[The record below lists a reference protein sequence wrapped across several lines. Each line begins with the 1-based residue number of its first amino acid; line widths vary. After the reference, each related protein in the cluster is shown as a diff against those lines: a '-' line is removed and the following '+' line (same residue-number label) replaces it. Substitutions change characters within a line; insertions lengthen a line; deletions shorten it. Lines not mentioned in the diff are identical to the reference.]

1 MSVFDP
7 TFEDLGTAIP
17 IFPLSGVLLLPGGRL
32 PLNIFEPRYL
42 NLASDALKAD
52 RFIGMIQP
60 TEDADTAKD
69 PTVYSTGCAGRITS
83 FEETEDGRYLITLK
97 GTARFNIVEE
107 LETELDYRR
116 VVPDWTPYAPDLEEP
131 AGSIPDRNE
140 FLHSL
145 RKYFD
150 IMSMDAN
157 WDAIEEAPCE
167 RLVTSIAMICP
178 FEPPEKQALLEAPTL
193 ENRVEILTALV
204 NMAIMSNNGAI
215 NNKQ

>member
-7 TFEDLGTAIP
+7 SFEDLGTTIP

-42 NLASDALKAD
+42 NMAADALEAD
-52 RFIGMIQP
+52 RVIGMVQP
-60 TEDADTAKD
+60 TEEADTSKD

-83 FEETEDGRYLITLK
+83 FEETEDGRYLVTLK

-107 LETELDYRR
+107 LKTKLDYRR
-116 VVPDWTPYAPDLEEP
+116 VVPDWTPYATDLEEP
-131 AGSIPDRNE
+131 EGAIPDRSE
-140 FLHSL
+140 FLLSL

-204 NMAIMSNNGAI
+204 NMTILSSNGAI
-215 NNKQ
+215 NNRQ

>member
-7 TFEDLGTAIP
+7 TFEDLGTTIP

-42 NLASDALKAD
+42 NMAADALEAD
-52 RFIGMIQP
+52 RVIGMVQP
-60 TEDADTAKD
+60 TEEADTSKD

-83 FEETEDGRYLITLK
+83 FEETEDGRYLVTLK

-107 LETELDYRR
+107 LKTKLDYRR
-116 VVPDWTPYAPDLEEP
+116 VVPDWTPYATDLEEP
-131 AGSIPDRNE
+131 EGAIPDRSE
-140 FLHSL
+140 FLLSL

-193 ENRVEILTALV
+193 ENRVEILAALV
-204 NMAIMSNNGAI
+204 NMTILSSNGAI
-215 NNKQ
+215 NNRQ

>member
-7 TFEDLGTAIP
+7 TFEDLGTTIP

-42 NLASDALKAD
+42 NMAADALEAD
-52 RFIGMIQP
+52 RVIGMVQP
-60 TEDADTAKD
+60 TEEADTSKD

-83 FEETEDGRYLITLK
+83 FEETEDGRYLVTLK

-107 LETELDYRR
+107 LKTKLDYRR
-116 VVPDWTPYAPDLEEP
+116 VVPDWTPYATDLEEP
-131 AGSIPDRNE
+131 EGAIPDRSE
-140 FLHSL
+140 FLLSL

-204 NMAIMSNNGAI
+204 NMTILSSNGAI
-215 NNKQ
+215 NNRQ

>member
-1 MSVFDP
+1 MI
-7 TFEDLGTAIP
+7 TFKC
-17 IFPLSGVLLLPGGRL
+17 F
-32 PLNIFEPRYL
+32 
-42 NLASDALKAD
+42 K
-52 RFIGMIQP
+52 
-60 TEDADTAKD
+60 
-69 PTVYSTGCAGRITS
+69 
-83 FEETEDGRYLITLK
+83 
-97 GTARFNIVEE
+97 
-107 LETELDYRR
+107 LD
-116 VVPDWTPYAPDLEEP
+116 
-131 AGSIPDRNE
+131 I
-140 FLHSL
+140 SL

-204 NMAIMSNNGAI
+204 NMAIMSSNGAI